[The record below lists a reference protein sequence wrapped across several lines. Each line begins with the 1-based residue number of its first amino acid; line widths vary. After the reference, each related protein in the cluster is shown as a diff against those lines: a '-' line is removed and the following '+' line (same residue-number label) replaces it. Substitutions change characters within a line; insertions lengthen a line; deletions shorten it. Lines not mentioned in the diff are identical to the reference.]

1 MLWPQDMPK
10 ATTVVFAQND
20 SLVPLDLAIAQLKV
34 SPLDVKL
41 IVHPTATHGGFL
53 LDHFFQLRLA
63 GEVTELAN
71 TKASN
76 AEVQTSVSTWSL
88 SDEI

>member
-20 SLVPLDLAIAQLKV
+20 SLVPLDLAVAQLKA
-34 SPLDVKL
+34 SPLDAKL

-53 LDHFFQLRLA
+53 LDHFFQLRLV
-63 GEVTELAN
+63 GEIKELAN
-71 TKASN
+71 AKASHT
-76 AEVQTSVSTWSL
+76 EVELQAHCNQ
-88 SDEI
+88 

>member
-20 SLVPLDLAIAQLKV
+20 SLVPLDLAIAQMKA
-34 SPLDVKL
+34 SSLDAKL

-53 LDHFFQLRLA
+53 LDHFFQLRLV
-63 GEVTELAN
+63 GEIKELAN
-71 TKASN
+71 SRASN
-76 AEVQTSVSTWSL
+76 AEV
-88 SDEI
+88 EISAKCNQ

>member
-20 SLVPLDLAIAQLKV
+20 SLVPLDLAVAQLKA

-53 LDHFFQLRLA
+53 LDHLFQLRLA
-63 GEVTELAN
+63 GEITELAN

-76 AEVQTSVSTWSL
+76 TEVQTSVSTGSS
-88 SDEI
+88 SDET